1 MFIKN
6 RKKVKSISFIL
17 SLILILGLLHGCE
30 SRKTADES
38 KGNQITLAPT
48 AKLSGD
54 QSDETEAE
62 VKPTNAVS
70 DSNSTE
76 EIGSNNQVTAMPE
89 ASTATKDTKLE
100 DFSKLDDYFEDY
112 TFDVSF
118 DKKVEVYNRTYSV
131 HGSYDLNGD
140 GKADKIDAVLV
151 ADYNEGSYL
160 EINGLKLTGDQF
172 SPTGEMQLIDLD
184 SKDKYIEVAIFDE
197 GPSGDPAYRF
207 YRYNGTEINYLGSI
221 DRYALMDG
229 QGKLISAF
237 YLAKYFKPQFFS
249 AWNEIKDNKFVTVN
263 HDVEQY
269 IGKTY
274 EVDGTGFFVP
284 SDKNP
289 EDYLSNTVFDTEAQR
304 EFKAEKIKL
313 LDIHIETENRILNW
327 FYVELSDGERGLLYF
342 WIGD

>member
-1 MFIKN
+1 MVFKN

-17 SLILILGLLHGCE
+17 SLMLILGLLHGCE
-30 SRKTADES
+30 SRRTADES
-38 KGNQITLAPT
+38 KGIQITLAPT
-48 AKLSGD
+48 AKLSND
-54 QSDETEAE
+54 QSEEAE
-62 VKPTNAVS
+62 VVEPTKAVS

-76 EIGSNNQVTAMPE
+76 KAGSNNQVTAMPDE
-89 ASTATKDTKLE
+89 TTAAKNPKLE
-100 DFSKLDDYFEDY
+100 DFSKLDDYFKDY

-151 ADYNEGSYL
+151 ADYNDGSYL

-172 SPTGEMQLIDLD
+172 SPTGEMQLIDVD
-184 SKDKYIEVAIFDE
+184 SKDNYTEVAIFDE

-207 YRYNGTEINYLGSI
+207 YRYDGTEIYYLGSI

-237 YLAKYFKPQFFS
+237 DLAKYFKPQFFS
-249 AWNEIKDNKFVTVN
+249 GWNEIKENQFVTVN

-289 EDYLSNTVFDTEAQR
+289 ENYLANTVWDSKAER

-313 LDIHIETENRILNW
+313 LDIHITPEDRTLNW
-327 FYVELSDGERGLLYF
+327 FYVELSSGEKGLLYF